1 MTRIARTIGLGR
13 AALAITLLA
22 PACSSFL
29 TKGSTTSYLIIDSL
43 QTSTGREPDKF
54 SGTLASDVQTF
65 VKKDDGS
72 GKQVLQPFVFADNLV
87 ASFRLAMKDPG
98 STETPNAPSSTNF
111 ITVTRY
117 HVKFTRSDGRNAE
130 GIDVPFAFDGALT
143 VTVGADGAKATMT
156 LVRIQAKTEAP
167 LRSFVGLSGPSLST
181 IAEITFYGKDQTG
194 RDVTVVGKVSVNF
207 SDWADPT

>member
-1 MTRIARTIGLGR
+1 MTLIARTIRLGR

-22 PACSSFL
+22 PGCSSFL
-29 TKGSTTSYLIIDSL
+29 TKQSTTSYLILDSL
-43 QTSTGREPDKF
+43 QTATGREPDKF
-54 SGTLASDVQTF
+54 SGTLASDVQTY
-65 VKKDDGS
+65 VKKDDGT
-72 GKQVLQPFVFADNLV
+72 GAQVLLPFIFADNLV

-98 STETPNAPSSTNF
+98 SIESPNAPSANNF

-117 HVKFTRSDGRNAE
+117 HVKFVRSDGRNTE
-130 GIDVPFAFDGALT
+130 GVDVPYAFDGAMT

-167 LRSFVGLSGPSLST
+167 LRGFVGFNGPSLST

-194 RDVTVVGKVSVNF
+194 RDVTVTGSVSVNF
-207 SDWADPT
+207 ADWADPT